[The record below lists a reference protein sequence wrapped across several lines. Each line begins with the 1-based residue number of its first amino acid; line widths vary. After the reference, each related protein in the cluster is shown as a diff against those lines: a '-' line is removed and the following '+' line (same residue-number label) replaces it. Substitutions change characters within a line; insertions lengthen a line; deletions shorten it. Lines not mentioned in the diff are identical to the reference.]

1 MPAPVPFPGGSR
13 DETRREGGGGQ
24 QQVAHDE
31 SSTFLLLFFLLLLPF
46 PPWGRRLGEA
56 APGELGGERRKGR
69 GLLRDPGGWR

>member
-13 DETRREGGGGQ
+13 DEMRREGGGGQ

-31 SSTFLLLFFLLLLPF
+31 SSTFLLLFLLLPF
-46 PPWGRRLGEA
+46 PPRGRRLGEA